1 MDVQL
6 WLLWLALELDRVGDA
21 ALDEGLDLR
30 PLSLKGAMPEEAP
43 SGKINF
49 SRSSKLVRPLAL
61 QGSFFT
67 KNSSKAIHPPPT
79 RTITVLRRIRTRRN
93 C

>member
-1 MDVQL
+1 MQL

-49 SRSSKLVRPLAL
+49 SRSSKLVRPLAEDKL
-61 QGSFFT
+61 KKPENNET
-67 KNSSKAIHPPPT
+67 KRYRAIVESK
-79 RTITVLRRIRTRRN
+79 
-93 C
+93 